1 MSKKETELGIGQI
14 PCGIM
19 FTGDHV
25 DLLPFMYMREAIFI
39 GQRLRPVSD
48 YFGLIYPLDMYT
60 WAWLL
65 GSSIATF
72 FLLWVLQKL
81 WCQTSGESHPNDYLY
96 QGN

>member
-14 PCGIM
+14 PSGIM

-25 DLLPFMYMREAIFI
+25 DLLPFMYMREALFI

-48 YFGLIYPLDMYT
+48 YFGLIYPFDMPT

-72 FLLWVLQKL
+72 FLLWIMQKL
-81 WCQTSGESHPNDYLY
+81 WCLTSGESPPVDYLY
-96 QGN
+96 QGH